1 MFFVIGNFLE
11 FILLVPINILSRNF
25 DVYTLVSTIIET
37 IALLFVLR
45 LLFDLIPP
53 IETTEKGIII
63 ESLWKNRQL
72 LWEDIQIIKPL
83 QIIFSKVYFIGSKKL
98 PLIHLII
105 GLLFAREMLP
115 VFFLASYGKNKELIA
130 ILLDKKKSLVKN
142 PAASYGAFSP
152 TAKAALLPFLPL
164 DIEYISL

>member
-1 MFFVIGNFLE
+1 MVIKNYGQNRTIARFVGWGFSFFVIGNFLE

-37 IALLFVLR
+37 IILLFVSR

-53 IETTEKGIII
+53 IEATDKGIII

-83 QIIFSKVYFIGSKKL
+83 QITFSKVYFIGSKKL
-98 PLIHLII
+98 PIFQMII

-115 VFFLASYGKNKELIA
+115 GFFLASNWKNKELIA
-130 ILLDKKKSLVKN
+130 ILFDKKKSLIKI
-142 PAASYGAFSP
+142 
-152 TAKAALLPFLPL
+152 K
-164 DIEYISL
+164 